1 MAANQIKDPK
11 AAKRAQFNT
20 VIFAVV
26 GLLLVVMFGLYVT
39 DKKSG
44 QDKLK
49 SRAPAEQEL
58 VKNYALPSSQIRDA
72 DKWQAEAGKQV
83 AEAQIDVDT
92 LKKGQEDLLAR
103 MATMQETQAKEALP
117 ATPVAGMSPD
127 RQALASSIASM
138 TLPPPPPPPAG
149 VSGGGAT
156 TLSMGPNGQPLLAA
170 PRAEIQEIDLTEPAG
185 EKPVAGSGAAS
196 GSGTAAKAGSVVRRA
211 DSFVTAGSFAKVVL
225 LSGFDAPTG
234 GQAASMALPVVMRVK
249 SFFNLPNYYRA
260 NLKECFITANA
271 YGDLP
276 SERAYIRTSKMSCVM
291 RNGNVL
297 EVDVKGHVS
306 GEDGSFGMRGK
317 VVSKQGALLA
327 KTFFAGLFAGM
338 GNSIAAQNTIVA
350 TSALGT
356 TQSIDPDKTVQAGLG
371 TGASTALN
379 KLADF
384 YLSQANSIFPI
395 IEISAERVGEV
406 YLMEGADFGSALVS
420 ATQQGGT

>member
-1 MAANQIKDPK
+1 MSADKIKDPK
-11 AAKRAQFNT
+11 AAKRAQINT
-20 VIFAVV
+20 VVLAVG
-26 GLLLVVMFGLYVT
+26 GLLLLVMVGLYVT

-49 SRAPAEQEL
+49 DRTPAEAEL
-58 VKNYALPSSQIRDA
+58 VKNYALPGSQVRDE
-72 DKWQAEAGKQV
+72 DKWAAEAGKQV
-83 AEAQIDVDT
+83 ATTQVDVEK
-92 LKKGQEDLLAR
+92 LKKNQEDLLAEMER
-103 MATMQETQAKEALP
+103 LKNNPLP
-117 ATPVAGMSPD
+117 AAQAPAPAVLTPPGMSPD
-127 RQALASSIASM
+127 RKALASNLVGTA
-138 TLPPPPPPPAG
+138 LPPPPPPPPMPAPG
-149 VSGGGAT
+149 TQVT
-156 TLSMGPNGQPLLAA
+156 MGMDGQPVQAA
-170 PRAEIQEIDLTEPAG
+170 PRAEIQEIDLTQPEV
-185 EKPVAGSGAAS
+185 EK
-196 GSGTAAKAGSVVRRA
+196 TAAAADKTKTIIRRV

-234 GQAASMALPVVMRVK
+234 GQAANMALPVVMRVK
-249 SFFNLPNYYRA
+249 SFFNLPNYYRT

-327 KTFFAGLFAGM
+327 KTFFSGLFAGV
-338 GNSIAAQNTIVA
+338 GNSIAAQNTIVS

-356 TQSIDPDKTVQAGLG
+356 TQTIDPSKTAQTGLA

-379 KLADF
+379 KLAEF
-384 YLSQANSIFPI
+384 YLNQANSIFPI

-406 YLMEGADFGSALVS
+406 YLMEGVDFGTALVAAS
-420 ATQQGGT
+420 HSPSGDQ